1 MVKAIGSGL
10 PDSVKRLF
18 LPVNL
23 LYGAIAAAIVIVLSV
38 ISLRN
43 YLFFHGI
50 VEIAGIAVLFSIFII
65 IWNTRRV
72 VPDAFFL
79 IIGISFL
86 FIGGIDLVHTLT
98 FRGMTIIPGDSTN
111 ISTQLWIAARYF
123 QSITF
128 IIATFF
134 IGRSLTTDRNHDVLI
149 ILTACTTACIIIFAS
164 IFVWPVFPSVFVEG
178 SGLTQFKIISEYLIS
193 LILAATIII
202 LYRKRK
208 HFDPVV
214 WQLLI
219 AAQAFLILGELAFT
233 CYVNVYGFM
242 NLLGHLF
249 RFLSVYFFYR
259 AFVVTSLVRPY
270 DLLLLKIRIEE
281 NELRERYKELTCMVH
296 VSALMEQAEA
306 SLPQILEKTVHLIPP
321 AMQYPDSA
329 QACIELEGQTFSAAD
344 PVKPPWTLSREIRVN
359 GNPVGRLAVWYRE
372 ERPADHE
379 GPFTL
384 EERNLINMI
393 AERIG
398 NYIERTRARETLR
411 ESERRYRSFV
421 QSFQGIAYLSTADW
435 TPVFF
440 HGAVEE
446 ITGYTERDFVT
457 GSPRWDQVIRP
468 SDLAEIRKRDNEK
481 LLNVPGCTLQREYR
495 IIRKDGEER
504 WVSDFIQNWMDE
516 RGILLLSGVLIDITG
531 RKRVEEALENSRAL
545 LATTQR
551 LSKMGGWEWDV
562 VRQTMTWTDETYR
575 IHGFLPVDLTGGS
588 TDHIQRSLA
597 CYDPGDRP
605 AVEAAFR
612 ACAENGIPY
621 DMEVP
626 FSPVGGSRIWVRTM
640 AQPVLLDGRIV
651 KVVGNIMDI
660 TGRKQAEEALRS
672 ANRKLNLLSGITRH
686 DIKNQLTIL
695 SGFLEISRQSLSDP
709 AATAAFIAKAE
720 NAAAAINRQ
729 ISFTKDYENLG
740 VKSAVWQ
747 DVSTLVKTAIA
758 ALPMRN
764 ITVDIQCAGLEV
776 FADPLLEK
784 VFYNLIDNSLHYGGE
799 KMTAIRVHAR
809 EQHGN
814 LRIIYTDD
822 GAGIS
827 ADDKPQLFTKGFGK
841 HTGLGLFLSREIL
854 SITGITITENGEPGD
869 GARFEMTVPK
879 GMYRFA
885 AGNPAGTRA

>member
-1 MVKAIGSGL
+1 MVDAISSGL

-23 LYGAIAAAIVIVLSV
+23 LYGAIAAAILIGLYV
-38 ISLRN
+38 ISLHN

-50 VEIAGIAVLFSIFII
+50 VEIAGIAVVFSIFII

-72 VPDAFFL
+72 IPDAFFL
-79 IIGISFL
+79 ITGISFL
-86 FIGGIDLVHTLT
+86 FIGGIDLVHTLA
-98 FRGMTIIPGDSTN
+98 FRGMGIIPTDSTN

-128 IIATFF
+128 IIATLF
-134 IGRSLTTDRNHDVLI
+134 IGRFITTDRNHDVLI
-149 ILTACTTACIIIFAS
+149 IVTTCTTACILIFAS
-164 IFVWPVFPSVFVEG
+164 IFVWPVFPSSFVEG
-178 SGLTQFKIISEYLIS
+178 SGLTQFKIISEYCIS
-193 LILAATIII
+193 LILVATIIT

-208 HFDPVV
+208 HFDLEV
-214 WQLLI
+214 WKLLI
-219 AAQAFLILGELAFT
+219 AALAFLMLGELTFT
-233 CYVNVYGFM
+233 SYVNVYGFM

-270 DLLLLKIRIEE
+270 DLLLLKLRIEE
-281 NELRERYKELTCMVH
+281 DELRERYKELTGMVR
-296 VSALMEQAEA
+296 VSALMEQAEV
-306 SLPQILEKTVHLIPP
+306 SLPRILEKTVHLIPS
-321 AMQYPDSA
+321 ALRYPDSA
-329 QACIELEGQTFSAAD
+329 VACIDLEGQTFRTAD
-344 PVKPPWTLSREIRVN
+344 MVKPLWTLSREIRVN
-359 GNPVGRLAVWYRE
+359 GKPVGRLEVWYRE

-379 GPFTL
+379 GPFTRV
-384 EERNLINMI
+384 ERDLINTI
-393 AERIG
+393 AERMG
-398 NYIERTRARETLR
+398 SYIERTRAREALR

-435 TPVFF
+435 TPIFF

-446 ITGYTERDFVT
+446 ITGYSEQDFVT
-457 GSPRWDQVIRP
+457 GNPRWDQVIP
-468 SDLAEIRKRDNEK
+468 PGDLAEIRKRDNEK
-481 LLNVPGCTLQREYR
+481 LYNVPGCSIQREYR

-504 WVSDFIQNWMDE
+504 WVSDFIQNLTDE
-516 RGILLLSGVLIDITG
+516 RGILLLSGVLIDITR
-531 RKRVEEALENSRAL
+531 RKRVEDALENSRAL
-545 LATTQR
+545 LNTTQR
-551 LSKMGGWEWDV
+551 LAKIGGWEWDV

-575 IHGFLPVDLTGGS
+575 IHGFLPTDFTGGS
-588 TDHIQRSLA
+588 VDYIQRSIT

-605 AVEAAFR
+605 ALAAAFR
-612 ACAENGIPY
+612 ACVENGIPF
-621 DMEVP
+621 DMEFP
-626 FSPVGGSRIWVRTM
+626 FTPLGGSRIWVRTM

-672 ANRKLNLLSGITRH
+672 ANTKLNLLSGITRH
-686 DIKNQLTIL
+686 DIKNQLMIL
-695 SGFLEISRQSLSDP
+695 SGFLGLSKQSLSDP

-720 NAAAAINRQ
+720 TAAAAISRQ
-729 ISFTKDYENLG
+729 ISFTKDYEDLG

-747 DVSTLVKTAIA
+747 DVSTLVKA
-758 ALPMRN
+758 AVAVLPMRN
-764 ITVDIQCAGLEV
+764 IPVDIQCPGLVV

-799 KMTAIRVHAR
+799 KMTAIQVHVS
-809 EQHGN
+809 EQGES
-814 LRIIYTDD
+814 LRIIYTDN

-827 ADDKPQLFTKGFGK
+827 AGDKLQLFTKGFGK

-854 SITGITITENGEPGD
+854 SITGLTITENGEPGA

-885 AGNPAGTRA
+885 AGNPAM